1 MIIKEKKHNDGELK
15 FSEIDEPLKQHY
27 IRLFIT
33 LLFSFFVELIVSIV
47 AKSFDVFLFCSVFIL
62 IYTIILLI
70 QVYRILSGNVYS
82 YTGECADIHFKSKK
96 NILDTDRVVIK
107 QTDGTLI
114 KIVPHS
120 RKEMNFSMGD
130 TIRVYCVTAPK
141 YLPRINDNT
150 FSVPSYYFM
159 VCIRSRTPSKKDK
172 KEN

>member
-47 AKSFDVFLFCSVFIL
+47 EKSLDVFLFCSVFIL

-96 NILDTDRVVIK
+96 KYIRYRQSCYKTDRWYSNK
-107 QTDGTLI
+107 NCSSFKKGYEFFDG
-114 KIVPHS
+114 
-120 RKEMNFSMGD
+120 RYN
-130 TIRVYCVTAPK
+130 
-141 YLPRINDNT
+141 
-150 FSVPSYYFM
+150 
-159 VCIRSRTPSKKDK
+159 
-172 KEN
+172 

>member
-47 AKSFDVFLFCSVFIL
+47 EKSLDVFLFCSVFIL

-70 QVYRILSGNVYS
+70 QVCRILSGNVYS
-82 YTGECADIHFKSKK
+82 YTGECADILFKSKK

-107 QTDGTLI
+107 QTEVL
-114 KIVPHS
+114 
-120 RKEMNFSMGD
+120 
-130 TIRVYCVTAPK
+130 
-141 YLPRINDNT
+141 
-150 FSVPSYYFM
+150 
-159 VCIRSRTPSKKDK
+159 
-172 KEN
+172 